1 MAEDKELNSLQD
13 DIQEDILKWHR
24 SLYLSGRVDAAE
36 AVTFALKL
44 VNERFIAKQEQ
55 ESEGKE

>member
-13 DIQEDILKWHR
+13 DIQEELLKWHR

-36 AVTFALKL
+36 AIAFAIQL
-44 VNERFIAKQEQ
+44 VNKQFVAKQPQ
-55 ESEGKE
+55 ESEE